1 MDGPAPDPTGP
12 GRFCTDQP
20 VSRARAA
27 ALLVRAFSLA
37 PARAAGFTD
46 SAESCAADQI
56 DALYATGITR
66 GCGTDPLRFCPAKA
80 AARAHMAA
88 FLNRARNRPDADPQP
103 TTPG

>member
-1 MDGPAPDPTGP
+1 MGSAFCDRAKGDNTKPDIL
-12 GRFCTDQP
+12 R
-20 VSRARAA
+20 SW
-27 ALLVRAFSLA
+27 
-37 PARAAGFTD
+37 
-46 SAESCAADQI
+46 AADQI

-66 GCGTDPLRFCPAKA
+66 GCGTDPLRFCPAEA